1 MSFIIISIYSTKK
14 LLHVILKVL
23 AVILAVSEQDREGC
37 SRCSVDDYDGHKN
50 SDVGYFAVS

>member
-37 SRCSVDDYDGHKN
+37 SVDDYDGHKN